1 MAGSVGTIFAEIDL
15 DSSRYLKSQQKLL
28 QDAKST
34 TLNIEQNFKNLGV
47 KSSAEF
53 DLMRQKIT
61 NSYEMIKN
69 SSQAT
74 ANDIVRAEQAKNNQ
88 LNSINEQQFG
98 KQTSLMDKI
107 KTNWFSIATTATAV
121 YATITQFAVP
131 AIKAYMDQENA
142 IVKMGMA
149 MKNQGDFSADALKE
163 MEDYS
168 EQIQDT
174 TTYADELTLS
184 VMANLKSYGM
194 TNDEVKKATRVAQD
208 FTSAKKQEGMTITTA
223 SDLLGKAYVGN
234 TGALGRYGVVID
246 QTLQGSEKFEAVM
259 GQLEQRFGGSAQAEL
274 LTYSGQWEHLKN
286 QWGDIQEL
294 LGFAL
299 LKSIQ
304 ALQVGVGLLA
314 TTFLS
319 AGEIILSVFDSI
331 ITPITFI
338 LEQFA
343 ALADYAG
350 MEDLA
355 FGLRSVANATSEAKD
370 SITATKEEVM
380 GWTSKQYDALV
391 ATDSTTKSIEKMGI
405 QGQKTGAI
413 DKEAAAAAEKAAKD
427 RERAIVELTKAIAK
441 SQGEIDSRYMTAHE
455 KELARIEREAEEWL
469 KKTQDDVLVAEW
481 KAGQI
486 AIANQKQED
495 ETFKMW
501 RKASED
507 AEAAMKA
514 EADMGVKMTDDTI
527 KRGDERR
534 KAEIEIYKDLRG
546 YETENYNATL
556 ELIKKKETDLRALG
570 VSEIAIAA
578 WVTEETRKAELKKAE
593 YSDSFFEGVRAG
605 LADITA
611 KQTSWGKVGI
621 DTVKSFSDNA
631 SKTMGSVFF
640 DAYKGQLKSSTEYF
654 TAFSDALVKTFTDA
668 LAKMIVDAALSKITM
683 SFNAT
688 WTEGAGAVLGAVGKV
703 LGYAADWFFG
713 DMVPDA
719 GQAYGGLM
727 GGLNP
732 GADSYANDT
741 IPAMLSPGEYVMP
754 RSAVNQETVGTLE
767 YMRQTGQKPQGYYDG
782 GMVYGNDAYL
792 QDYERQ
798 QEELRIAAMQ
808 QAQDEEAIRGMA
820 LYTGSYDSA
829 STLFYEMRQAEAERI
844 QAEQQAQQQLEH
856 NNYLAYL
863 ARVQAAHIAKLD
875 TYAPVIDE
883 ESYTQLY
890 TTIPN
895 ILSQD
900 IYSGPPMAAMEY
912 LGTKNGLNVYGVGDD
927 NAKIHGRPYYT
938 VGGDGSLYYT
948 YYAPT
953 GGGFIGGIV
962 SALTGGVS
970 DILQGNPMGAALAE
984 SGILDGDLGGWLG
997 ALTGGATTVIKG
1009 IGEGDPLGG
1018 IVNSLTNI
1026 LDNPLVNIADEVFTR
1041 MGTGPQ
1047 QILNWLGV
1055 IPDDVYEMNYDW
1067 TMKIAH
1073 MVGAMYAAG
1082 AAEGWLGDLVMPG
1095 TFGAIGEAGTGIA
1108 ATGIGGTE
1116 IAGTIARKILINE
1129 ALKYITG
1136 SGVANPESGAL
1147 GISFNGLS
1155 GGEGLAASIKNF
1167 PGSVGG
1173 SFGFPA
1179 KNGLDYVP
1187 RDNFMIRAHEG
1198 EAVLTK
1204 EENKRRRDGNTG
1216 NVLHF
1221 HFPKALV
1228 VDKKAVNELAGLIY
1242 PRLEKMAAWG
1252 H

>member
-28 QDAKST
+28 QDATST
-34 TLNIEQNFKNLGV
+34 SLSIEANFRNLGV

-107 KTNWFSIATTATAV
+107 KTNWFSIATTATAA
-121 YATITQFAVP
+121 YATITQFAGP

-149 MKNQGDFSADALKE
+149 MKNQGDFSAAALKE

-168 EQIQDT
+168 EQLQDT

-234 TGALGRYGVVID
+234 TGALSRYGVVID

-294 LGFAL
+294 LGFGL
-299 LKSIQ
+299 LKSIE
-304 ALQVGVGLLA
+304 ALQVGAGLLA

-319 AGEIILSVFDSI
+319 AGEIILSVFDFI

-355 FGLRSVANATSEAKD
+355 FGLRSVAKATSEAKD
-370 SITATKEEVM
+370 SVTATKEEVM
-380 GWTSKQYDALV
+380 GWTSKQYDALI
-391 ATDSTTKSIEKMGI
+391 ATDSTTKAIEKMGI

-427 RERAIVELTKAIAK
+427 RERATNELTKAIAK
-441 SQGEIDSRYMTAHE
+441 SQDEIDSRYMTSHE

-481 KAGQI
+481 KSTQI
-486 AIANQKQED
+486 TIANQKQED

-514 EADMGVKMTDDTI
+514 EAEAGVKLTEENI
-527 KRGDERR
+527 KRADERR
-534 KAEIEIYKDLRG
+534 KAETELYKDLRG
-546 YETENYNATL
+546 YETENYNASL
-556 ELIKKKETDLRALG
+556 AMIKQKEIDLMALG
-570 VSEIAIAA
+570 VNEIAISA

-593 YSDSFFEGVRAG
+593 YSNSFFDGVKAG
-605 LADITA
+605 LEDITA

-631 SKTMGSVFF
+631 SRTMGSVFF

-654 TAFSDALVKTFTDA
+654 TAFTDAIMKSFADA
-668 LAKMIVDAALSKITM
+668 LAKMIVEAALSKITM
-683 SFNAT
+683 FFNAT
-688 WTEGAGAVLGAVGKV
+688 WTEGAGAVLGAVGNV
-703 LGYAADWFFG
+703 LGYAADWYFES
-713 DMVPDA
+713 MVPNA
-719 GQAYGGLM
+719 AYGGLI

-741 IPAMLSPGEYVMP
+741 VPAMLSPGEYVMP
-754 RSAVNQETVGTLE
+754 RSSVNQETVGALE
-767 YMRQTGQKPQGYYDG
+767 YMRQTGQKPMGYADGGLVASPEEQNAFALYLEGQRSGQPVSYLELLNHGVADQWWLGDNSGGNYFYVSPDMIASLEQGRSRQLAVFEQLMTEYELLQVDLPTFLHNANSDPSYLYKTTVDTWKKFAGLSVLGNPISSTLESPDSMPIVLGYQNNIPVYSGYPWGHLGDYYIVDNSGNLTYGYGSSGKEKFGLNDFIGTATMAVGAAAATYVGGVLGAAIGAELLGSGAVIGGITGAEIG
-782 GMVYGNDAYL
+782 GMVG
-792 QDYERQ
+792 
-798 QEELRIAAMQ
+798 
-808 QAQDEEAIRGMA
+808 
-820 LYTGSYDSA
+820 
-829 STLFYEMRQAEAERI
+829 
-844 QAEQQAQQQLEH
+844 
-856 NNYLAYL
+856 
-863 ARVQAAHIAKLD
+863 
-875 TYAPVIDE
+875 
-883 ESYTQLY
+883 
-890 TTIPN
+890 
-895 ILSQD
+895 
-900 IYSGPPMAAMEY
+900 
-912 LGTKNGLNVYGVGDD
+912 
-927 NAKIHGRPYYT
+927 
-938 VGGDGSLYYT
+938 
-948 YYAPT
+948 
-953 GGGFIGGIV
+953 
-962 SALTGGVS
+962 
-970 DILQGNPMGAALAE
+970 
-984 SGILDGDLGGWLG
+984 
-997 ALTGGATTVIKG
+997 
-1009 IGEGDPLGG
+1009 
-1018 IVNSLTNI
+1018 
-1026 LDNPLVNIADEVFTR
+1026 
-1041 MGTGPQ
+1041 
-1047 QILNWLGV
+1047 
-1055 IPDDVYEMNYDW
+1055 
-1067 TMKIAH
+1067 
-1073 MVGAMYAAG
+1073 
-1082 AAEGWLGDLVMPG
+1082 
-1095 TFGAIGEAGTGIA
+1095 GAIGSGTLNAAQQSAGGEEFNWTSLGLSSVGGA
-1108 ATGIGGTE
+1108 LAGASIGGSDLFT
-1116 IAGTIARKILINE
+1116 AGSQAAADAAIGDIIEDVAINAVVGAGKKYAINALLGMILD
-1129 ALKYITG
+1129 K
-1136 SGVANPESGAL
+1136 PESGTL
-1147 GISFNGLS
+1147 GISFNGIS

-1173 SFGFPA
+1173 SFAFPA

-1198 EAVLTK
+1198 EAVITK
-1204 EENKRRRDGNTG
+1204 EENKRRRDGKTGG
-1216 NVLHF
+1216 NVLQF
-1221 HFPKALV
+1221 YFPKALV
-1228 VDKKAVNELAGLIY
+1228 VDKRSVNELAELIY
-1242 PRLEKMAAWG
+1242 PRLNKLVAWG
-1252 H
+1252 T